1 MHQALADVPLWGGIM
16 KWRRNSFLNEVSERF
31 VSFESSS
38 IEYP

>member
-1 MHQALADVPLWGGIM
+1 MYHLWGGIM

-38 IEYP
+38 IEISLKMWS